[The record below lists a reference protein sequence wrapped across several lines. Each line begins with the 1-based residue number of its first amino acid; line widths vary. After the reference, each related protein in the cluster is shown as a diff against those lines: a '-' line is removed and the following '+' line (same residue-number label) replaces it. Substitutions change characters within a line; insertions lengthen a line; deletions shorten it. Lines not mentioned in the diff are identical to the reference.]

1 MSQTNHLEEYSMH
14 RRSLRFILFVL
25 AFVPAIL
32 LTSLAPGGMA
42 AAESPP
48 DLLGQCSVA
57 QLAEEPYA
65 VWFDSGY
72 AQYTPNHEI
81 VAGLRQADW
90 TEVEVDIFFG
100 TWCGDSRREVPR
112 MLKLLDTLGLP
123 ESSRRL
129 IAVDRDDELYKRS
142 PDGEEKGL
150 EIYRVPTFV
159 VRRGG
164 EEVARIVEYP
174 ALSLERDLLAILK
187 GGGYGPSYASYPVVQ
202 RWLREGLLAD
212 PNLSADGLADQVR
225 SLVSSESEI
234 YAAARVLLLRGDLAE
249 AVKLFEVNRS
259 LFWESA
265 STHARLAEALVRAGD
280 LEGGRKSVLRAL
292 ARNQDPDRLEMLV
305 ELIDRTAPAIPCTA
319 GE

>member
-1 MSQTNHLEEYSMH
+1 MH